1 MGYDKNENTSEF
13 VTDMDNLIS
22 TLESINVKLG
32 VIANATTQI
41 NKSLNDDSSLDF
53 VKDIN
58 GNLRKIAGSLNHM
71 AGSDKWK

>member
-1 MGYDKNENTSEF
+1 MK
-13 VTDMDNLIS
+13 DNIAKELIE

-58 GNLRKIAGSLNHM
+58 GNLRKIAGSM
-71 AGSDKWK
+71 KWIAGSEKWK